1 MSNQPQPMTVYAV
14 IGGWDYDGEDFD
26 SLRLFDCRSTADA
39 YRERLTV
46 AEGYDYAKISVR
58 EIIMESTLGHALYAS

>member
-1 MSNQPQPMTVYAV
+1 MPGCYAV

-39 YRERLTV
+39 YRERLEV
-46 AEGYDYAKISVR
+46 VEGYDYAKISER
-58 EIIMESTLGHALYAS
+58 EIIMESTLGDPLYAS